1 MTRLCLRFLQVAH
14 ALSIVTAVE
23 AAIPPEVAAMN
34 QQQHQQANAAKPA
47 AYGSSAMK
55 TQLRFTASVE
65 IPLIA
70 VLCLVSPHLA
80 TLLVV
85 KLNHPLPFITAA
97 TYSKCK
103 EEICQR
109 FSG

>member
-70 VLCLVSPHLA
+70 VLCLVSPDPA

-85 KLNHPLPFITAA
+85 ILQFSAFLYHAPA
-97 TYSKCK
+97 THSQCK
-103 EEICQR
+103 DA
-109 FSG
+109 FLLL